1 MRLSQA
7 VTQYVQ
13 HKQLMGSRFHT
24 EAAILKAF
32 CRTLGDIPLAGVAVD
47 RVKAYLAG
55 RGPVTRFWHRKYEA
69 LLGFYRFVMAR
80 GYVLSCP
87 LPKVLPK
94 PPQPFVPYIFSQD
107 QLDCLLKA
115 SDQYQ
120 HRRYRLES
128 HTVRTLLLLLYGAG
142 LRLSEALRL
151 TVTDVDLGE
160 SLLTIRESKF
170 YKTRLVPIGPC
181 LTQTLQN
188 YLAKQQRPG
197 ESTEAP
203 FLVSRT
209 GGAITRQTAE
219 TAFRRLRDRAGV
231 HRHDGARYQP
241 RLHDLRHSFTVHRLL
256 TWYREGADVN
266 RLLPHLATYLGHFH
280 VAATQ
285 RYLTMTPELLEQ
297 ASLRFQRYAL
307 PEVKHE

>member
-1 MRLSQA
+1 
-7 VTQYVQ
+7 VQ

-32 CRTLGDIPLAGVAVD
+32 CRTLGDIPLAEVAAD
-47 RVKAYLAG
+47 RVQAYLAG
-55 RGPVTRFWHRKYEA
+55 RGPLTRFWHRKYEA

-80 GYVLSCP
+80 RYVLSCP
-87 LPKVLPK
+87 LPKVLPR
-94 PPQPFVPYIFSQD
+94 PPQPFVPYIFSPD
-107 QLDCLLKA
+107 ELDRLLKA

-120 HRRYRLES
+120 HPRYRLES
-128 HTVRTLLLLLYGAG
+128 QTVRTLLLLLYGAG
-142 LRLSEALRL
+142 LRISEALGL

-160 SLLTIRESKF
+160 SLLTVRESKF

-188 YLAKQQRPG
+188 YLATRGQPPAG
-197 ESTEAP
+197 ASTEAP

-209 GGAITRQTAE
+209 GGAITRHHAE

-241 RLHDLRHSFTVHRLL
+241 RLHDLRHSFSVHRLVA
-256 TWYREGADVN
+256 WYREGADVN
-266 RLLPHLATYLGHFH
+266 HLLPQLATYLGHLH

-285 RYLTMTPELLEQ
+285 RYLTMTPELLGQ